1 MTRSEVLVEAGRL
14 AADGKPYALA
24 TVVRVVRP
32 ASTRRGDRALV
43 TPDGTL
49 AGWVGGACSEPIVVR
64 EALRALADG
73 EPRLVQIGPAGSG
86 ADAPDDVVV
95 AESRCAS
102 EGVVEVL
109 IEPELPGPLLAVL
122 GEGVAGRTLVQ
133 LARIVGWRVTDQL
146 DPDAAADAVVVATMG
161 HGDEDALASALKS
174 EVGYVGLVASAR
186 RAAVV
191 LDDLRAR
198 GVAEEELARVRSPAG
213 RDLGPSTQEEIAVAI
228 LAELVDWRHGQAGRP
243 RRPGPGRDGAGR
255 GGRPGLWHDGGRG
268 RRPDGGPRRG
278 HLVLLL
284 GRVPGPLRDHGRVMT
299 TDNRPEPPSVGG
311 EREMLAGFLDFHR
324 ATLLWKLEGLDDEQ
338 LRRAM
343 VPSGTSLLGLVKH
356 LAYVERS
363 WFQGVWDGQEVSFP
377 WTTEDPDADW
387 RIEPG
392 ETTGDVLAFYKAECD
407 RSREIVAGASSLDE
421 IIEHPRRQGWKL
433 SRRWILIHMVE
444 ETARHVGH
452 ADILREQ
459 LDGAVGE

>member
-73 EPRLVQIGPAGSG
+73 EPRLVHIGPAGSG
-86 ADAPDDVVV
+86 AGAPDDVVV

-122 GEGVAGRTLVQ
+122 GEGVAGRTLSQ
-133 LARIVGWRVTDQL
+133 LARIVGWRVADQL
-146 DPDAAADAVVVATMG
+146 DPEQRPDAVVVATMG
-161 HGDEDALASALKS
+161 HGDEDALASALKA

-191 LDDLRAR
+191 LDALRAQ
-198 GVAEEELARVRSPAG
+198 GVTDDDLARVRSPAG

-228 LAELVDWRHGQAGRP
+228 LAELVDWRHG
-243 RRPGPGRDGAGR
+243 
-255 GGRPGLWHDGGRG
+255 
-268 RRPDGGPRRG
+268 
-278 HLVLLL
+278 
-284 GRVPGPLRDHGRVMT
+284 
-299 TDNRPEPPSVGG
+299 
-311 EREMLAGFLDFHR
+311 LAGDPAGL
-324 ATLLWKLEGLDDEQ
+324 ATAAPAE
-338 LRRAM
+338 A
-343 VPSGTSLLGLVKH
+343 V
-356 LAYVERS
+356 
-363 WFQGVWDGQEVSFP
+363 
-377 WTTEDPDADW
+377 DPVCGMTVA
-387 RIEPG
+387 
-392 ETTGDVLAFYKAECD
+392 
-407 RSREIVAGASSLDE
+407 VAGA
-421 IIEHPRRQGWKL
+421 P
-433 SRRWILIHMVE
+433 
-444 ETARHVGH
+444 TAVRDGVTWYFCSVGCRDH
-452 ADILREQ
+452 FERT
-459 LDGAVGE
+459 GGP